1 MKTFLIRQYRN
12 SKSKNE
18 NKKKLGLN
26 PQTMSRLNELR
37 QSCDHPQIV
46 NRQRQLIGISGV
58 GNGRLTLQTIIKKML
73 NNSMS
78 RQNVEGDARHRYLEA
93 ISKKYGVDLDT
104 NTANGS
110 NNGNN
115 NNKAKASSNH
125 EDKTKKAQLLDEDD
139 ELSTCMIC
147 MDQPEVFVITKTCGH
162 TACKVCI
169 DRWLL
174 EQCPYREKEDRHAK
188 CPTCKQIF
196 HASDLEEY
204 SNTATIELKKNLVNP
219 TTALQLQA
227 SDNGT
232 KINAVL
238 RIMFEALQKDPSS
251 KFVIFSQYREMLDL
265 THSVLKANS
274 LGVFESVRLQFSN
287 KDLKATAQDDL
298 NRFLLPYEKTQQWTK
313 NSKEEK
319 NIGSSSASSEHA
331 GFQTLKHKLLT
342 SDYANIL
349 LLSIRSGGFSGAAG
363 LTLTVANH
371 CFILDPVWNPSLEDQ
386 AIARISRIGQKK
398 ENNSIQI
405 DC

>member
-1 MKTFLIRQYRN
+1 ML
-12 SKSKNE
+12 SA
-18 NKKKLGLN
+18 
-26 PQTMSRLNELR
+26 LR
-37 QSCDHPQIV
+37 
-46 NRQRQLIGISGV
+46 
-58 GNGRLTLQTIIKKML
+58 
-73 NNSMS
+73 
-78 RQNVEGDARHRYLEA
+78 
-93 ISKKYGVDLDT
+93 
-104 NTANGS
+104 AN
-110 NNGNN
+110 
-115 NNKAKASSNH
+115 
-125 EDKTKKAQLLDEDD
+125 
-139 ELSTCMIC
+139 
-147 MDQPEVFVITKTCGH
+147 
-162 TACKVCI
+162 
-169 DRWLL
+169 
-174 EQCPYREKEDRHAK
+174 
-188 CPTCKQIF
+188 
-196 HASDLEEY
+196 DLEEY

-265 THSVLKANS
+265 THSVLKSNS
-274 LGVFESVRLQFSN
+274 LGVFESVRLQFTN
-287 KDLKATAQDDL
+287 KDLKTTAQDDL

-386 AIARISRIGQKK
+386 VLAESANWQKK
-398 ENNSIQI
+398 QKYI
-405 DC
+405 D